1 LAIELI
7 LKIAISKWDELMTIL
22 YLLLATAIYG
32 FALAIYDVYRVLTTK
47 IDRRDRPGFI
57 PPPEGATVG
66 APKTPSPG
74 GNMAAAAIIDGS
86 AISQTP

>member
-1 LAIELI
+1 
-7 LKIAISKWDELMTIL
+7 MTIL

-32 FALAIYDVYRVLTTK
+32 FAIAIYDVYRVLTTK
-47 IDRRDRPGFI
+47 IDRRGFI
-57 PPPEGATVG
+57 PPSDGATVG